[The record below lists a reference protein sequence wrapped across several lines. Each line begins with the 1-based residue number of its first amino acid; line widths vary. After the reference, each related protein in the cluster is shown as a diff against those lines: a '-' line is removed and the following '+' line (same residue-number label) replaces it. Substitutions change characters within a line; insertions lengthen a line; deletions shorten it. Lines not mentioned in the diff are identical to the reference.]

1 MLRSMCFA
9 NPFNE
14 TTRVVFKS
22 CENDT
27 CISKYEMKDF
37 LNYMLVSFADIKQ
50 WLCIMKLQQ
59 SHEFHSLMNDTCLIN
74 KIFAKTIF
82 IKDCGSHKFY
92 CYTELSFALNFV
104 MGY

>member
-9 NPFNE
+9 NPLNE
-14 TTRVVFKS
+14 TTRVVLKS

-50 WLCIMKLQQ
+50 WLCIM
-59 SHEFHSLMNDTCLIN
+59 
-74 KIFAKTIF
+74 
-82 IKDCGSHKFY
+82 
-92 CYTELSFALNFV
+92 
-104 MGY
+104 